1 MFAGSSFRPMAQNVR
16 LAQAAPP
23 TPTPAPP
30 TPTPA
35 PSPITPV
42 GPVVVPIAP
51 APTPV
56 VVTEQAPTGYGPLLT
71 VAAIAAGIAAV
82 ILLTRE
88 SKSY

>member
-16 LAQAAPP
+16 LAQTAPAP
-23 TPTPAPP
+23 TPTPPVAPVAP
-30 TPTPA
+30 TPVP
-35 PSPITPV
+35 

-56 VVTEQAPTGYGPLLT
+56 VVTEQAPNYTPILL

-82 ILLTRE
+82 VML
-88 SKSY
+88 SKDSKGY